1 VVRALT
7 ARCCGLIFV
16 VLFGAWPALAQA
28 PDPEGAVLQLLIG
41 GTLDLRWLSSAD
53 DPVAAAPGF
62 DERSA
67 YVPFTSGRLVALD
80 LDTGRTRWTT
90 PIVTDRTPA
99 IGGGLVFVAV
109 GEGVR
114 ALRADTGDVAWE
126 RAVAGTIAAPPYWD
140 TGWLVLSF
148 EGGDVAA
155 LRAADGEPVWRV
167 SLGAIAHVRPA
178 PALDVLYFGLA
189 DGRVVALDLATGNL
203 RWSQTLDGAASGVR
217 ALADQLVVGT
227 AGRTLH
233 SLDLR
238 TGRQRWRWRIG
249 APVVGIVA
257 ADDSRLYVVAFDH
270 VLRAIDRR
278 SGNLRWRRAIPHRPA
293 GSPVLVGAMVVVPT
307 LATELSAYDAAT
319 GAPALAI
326 ASAGEV
332 AGETHFRVGG
342 PPGGTRLLAVSV
354 EGRLL
359 AFGPRIEPPPAPL
372 EGLPGAPVPEPPLQP
387 AAGTPPGGA
396 SSARD
401 NR

>member
-1 VVRALT
+1 MFAVSLGV
-7 ARCCGLIFV
+7 
-16 VLFGAWPALAQA
+16 WPASGQTT
-28 PDPEGAVLQLLIG
+28 DPADAVLQLLIG

-67 YVPFTSGRLVALD
+67 YVPFKSGRLVALD

-90 PIVTDRTPA
+90 TVATNRTPA
-99 IGGGLVFVAV
+99 IGGGLVFVV
-109 GEGVR
+109 VEDGVR
-114 ALRADTGDVAWE
+114 ALRSDTGEVAWE
-126 RAVAGTIAAPPYWD
+126 RPTAGTVAAPPYWD

-155 LRAADGEPVWRV
+155 LRAADGERVWRV
-167 SLGAIAHVRPA
+167 SLGAIAHVRPE

-189 DGRVVALDLATGNL
+189 DGRVVALDLATGSP

-217 ALADQLVVGT
+217 ALAEQLVVGT
-227 AGRTLH
+227 LGRTLH

-249 APVVGIVA
+249 APVVGVVA

-270 VLRAIDRR
+270 VLRALDRG
-278 SGNLRWRRAIPHRPA
+278 SGNLRWRSALPHRPA
-293 GSPVLVGAMVVVPT
+293 GSPVLVGTMVVVPS
-307 LATELSAYDAAT
+307 LATELSAYDAET
-319 GAPALAI
+319 GAPAPAI

-372 EGLPGAPVPEPPLQP
+372 EALPGTSVPEPPVQP
-387 AAGTPPGGA
+387 AAGVPPGAA